1 MEKDSL
7 SSLGQKWDYPKH
19 NEVFLKKISK
29 EFHLHPAIAQV
40 LISRGFQSIQEI
52 RDFLHPQ
59 LSSLHSTSLFLDM
72 EKAVVRLLQA
82 KANNEHVMIYGDG
95 DVDGITGVTLIV
107 EFLQILGVK
116 TSYCCSG
123 TLFKQHG
130 ETASLIS
137 QMLQDG
143 ISLLITVDCGITA
156 GKEVQAINKQG
167 IDVIVTDHHMPTGKL
182 PHCIAMLNPKLD
194 KNPYPNKE
202 LTGVGVA
209 FKLVCATYEELIQQ
223 DASWKDKIDLLRF
236 LDLVSLGTIADVGRL
251 SGENRILVSYGIK
264 EIAKGKR
271 LGLKKLCSLSG
282 VDKSEVSSTNL
293 GIRITPKLNS
303 LGRLADS
310 SQGVK
315 LLLSQDPK
323 NIGTI
328 VSELS
333 VVNQE
338 RQRIEAEVLRDVE
351 RILAANPKLTAQSAI
366 VLASPNWHSRVIPI
380 ISARLARTYNK
391 PVAIIALQDGIGK
404 GSLRTIGSFPLLG
417 VLRKCES
424 FFLSYGGHDFAAG
437 LMIKEDQ
444 VEGFRKKFIHLVSS
458 SLRKDDAMRTLSLDV
473 GMDFSRINRDL
484 IASMELLEPFG
495 KGNVSPVFY
504 TKAIQVRYP
513 KLLAGNHVKLYLNSG
528 ERNLEGTAFGQGDKI
543 SLLKANWNIPL
554 DIAYTLRIMRQ
565 SARGAIRLLIQ
576 DFRIQIPRL

>member
-19 NEVFLKKISK
+19 NEVFLKKILK

-554 DIAYTLRIMRQ
+554 DIAYTLRIMRR

>member
-1 MEKDSL
+1 MEKGSL

-52 RDFLHPQ
+52 RDFLYPQ

-72 EKAVVRLLQA
+72 EKAVARLLQA

-554 DIAYTLRIMRQ
+554 DIAYTLRIMRR

>member
-1 MEKDSL
+1 MEKGSL

-19 NEVFLKKISK
+19 NEVFLKKILK

-52 RDFLHPQ
+52 RDFLYPQ

-72 EKAVVRLLQA
+72 EKAVARLLQA

-333 VVNQE
+333 AVNQE

-528 ERNLEGTAFGQGDKI
+528 ERNLKGTAFGQGDKI

-554 DIAYTLRIMRQ
+554 DIAYTLRIMRR

>member
-1 MEKDSL
+1 
-7 SSLGQKWDYPKH
+7 
-19 NEVFLKKISK
+19 
-29 EFHLHPAIAQV
+29 
-40 LISRGFQSIQEI
+40 
-52 RDFLHPQ
+52 
-59 LSSLHSTSLFLDM
+59 M
-72 EKAVVRLLQA
+72 EKAVARLL
-82 KANNEHVMIYGDG
+82 KSKENNEHVMIYGDG
-95 DVDGITGVTLIV
+95 DVDGITGVTLLV
-107 EFLQILGVK
+107 EFLQMLGVK

-130 ETASLIS
+130 EITSLIS

-143 ISLLITVDCGITA
+143 VSLLITVDCGITA
-156 GKEVQAINKQG
+156 GREVRSINKQG
-167 IDVIVTDHHMPTGKL
+167 IDVIVTDHHTPTGKL
-182 PHCIAMLNPKLD
+182 PHCIATLNPKLD
-194 KNPYPNKE
+194 KNSYPNKE

-209 FKLVCATYEELIQQ
+209 FKLVCATYEELIKQ
-223 DASWKDKIDLLRF
+223 DASWKDKIDLLHF

-264 EIAKGKR
+264 EITKGKR

-282 VDKSEVSSTNL
+282 VDKSDISSTNL

-315 LLLSQDPK
+315 LLLSQDPRTV
-323 NIGTI
+323 GTI
-328 VSELS
+328 VSELAI
-333 VVNQE
+333 VNQE

-366 VLASPNWHSRVIPI
+366 VLASPYWHSRVIPI

-404 GSLRTIGSFPLLG
+404 GSLRTIGAFPLLG

-437 LMIKEDQ
+437 LMIKEEQ
-444 VEGFRKKFIHLVSS
+444 IEGFRKKFIHLVNS
-458 SLRKDDAMRTLSLDV
+458 SLRKDEATLTLPLDV
-473 GMDFSRINRDL
+473 CMDFSQISQDL
-484 IASMELLEPFG
+484 ISSMELLEPFG
-495 KGNVSPVFY
+495 KGNPSPVFY
-504 TKAIQVRYP
+504 TRAIQVRYP
-513 KLLAGNHVKLYLNSG
+513 KLLSGNHVKLYLNSG

-543 SLLKANWNIPL
+543 SLLKANWNMPL
-554 DIAYTLRIMRQ
+554 DIAYTLRVMKR
-565 SARGAIRLLIQ
+565 SVHGAVRLLIQ
-576 DFRIQIPRL
+576 DFRIQAP

>member
-333 VVNQE
+333 AVNQE

-554 DIAYTLRIMRQ
+554 DIAYTLRIMRR

>member
-19 NEVFLKKISK
+19 NEVFLKKILK

-52 RDFLHPQ
+52 RDFLYPQ

-72 EKAVVRLLQA
+72 EKAVARLLQA

-333 VVNQE
+333 AVNQE

-554 DIAYTLRIMRQ
+554 DIAYTLRIMRR

>member
-1 MEKDSL
+1 MEKGSL

-19 NEVFLKKISK
+19 NEVFLKKILK

-52 RDFLHPQ
+52 RDFLYPQ

-72 EKAVVRLLQA
+72 EKAVARLLQA

-554 DIAYTLRIMRQ
+554 DIAYTLRIMRR

>member
-72 EKAVVRLLQA
+72 EKAVARLLQA

-554 DIAYTLRIMRQ
+554 DIAYTLRIMRR

>member
-1 MEKDSL
+1 MEKGSL

-19 NEVFLKKISK
+19 NEVFLKKILK

-52 RDFLHPQ
+52 RDFLYPQ

-72 EKAVVRLLQA
+72 EKAVARLLQA
-82 KANNEHVMIYGDG
+82 KANNEHVMVYGDG

-333 VVNQE
+333 AVNQE

-554 DIAYTLRIMRQ
+554 DIAYTLRIMRR

>member
-95 DVDGITGVTLIV
+95 DIDGITGVTLIV

-554 DIAYTLRIMRQ
+554 DIAYTLRIMRR

>member
-182 PHCIAMLNPKLD
+182 PHCIAMLNPKLN

-554 DIAYTLRIMRQ
+554 DIAYTLRIMRR

>member
-554 DIAYTLRIMRQ
+554 DIAYTLRIMRR

>member
-19 NEVFLKKISK
+19 NEVFLKKILK

-52 RDFLHPQ
+52 RDFLYPQ

-72 EKAVVRLLQA
+72 EKAVARLLQA

-156 GKEVQAINKQG
+156 GKEVHAINKQG

-182 PHCIAMLNPKLD
+182 PHCVAMLNPKLD

-315 LLLSQDPK
+315 LLLSHDPK

-333 VVNQE
+333 AVNQE

-554 DIAYTLRIMRQ
+554 DIAYTLRIMRR

>member
-1 MEKDSL
+1 MEKGSL

-19 NEVFLKKISK
+19 NEVFLKKILK

-52 RDFLHPQ
+52 RDFLYPQ

-72 EKAVVRLLQA
+72 EKAVARLLQA

-333 VVNQE
+333 AVNQE

-554 DIAYTLRIMRQ
+554 DIAYTLRIMRR

>member
-1 MEKDSL
+1 MEKGSL

-19 NEVFLKKISK
+19 NEVFLKKILK

-52 RDFLHPQ
+52 RDFLYPQ

-72 EKAVVRLLQA
+72 EKAVARLLQA

-333 VVNQE
+333 AVNQE

-424 FFLSYGGHDFAAG
+424 FFYRMAG
-437 LMIKEDQ
+437 M
-444 VEGFRKKFIHLVSS
+444 
-458 SLRKDDAMRTLSLDV
+458 
-473 GMDFSRINRDL
+473 
-484 IASMELLEPFG
+484 
-495 KGNVSPVFY
+495 
-504 TKAIQVRYP
+504 
-513 KLLAGNHVKLYLNSG
+513 
-528 ERNLEGTAFGQGDKI
+528 I
-543 SLLKANWNIPL
+543 SLPGL
-554 DIAYTLRIMRQ
+554 
-565 SARGAIRLLIQ
+565 
-576 DFRIQIPRL
+576 

>member
-19 NEVFLKKISK
+19 NEVFLKKILK

-72 EKAVVRLLQA
+72 EKAVARLLQA

-554 DIAYTLRIMRQ
+554 DIAYTLRIMRR

>member
-513 KLLAGNHVKLYLNSG
+513 KLLAGNHIKLYLNSG

-554 DIAYTLRIMRQ
+554 DIAYTLRIMRR

>member
-52 RDFLHPQ
+52 RDFLYPQ

-554 DIAYTLRIMRQ
+554 DIAYTLRIMRR

>member
-1 MEKDSL
+1 
-7 SSLGQKWDYPKH
+7 
-19 NEVFLKKISK
+19 
-29 EFHLHPAIAQV
+29 
-40 LISRGFQSIQEI
+40 
-52 RDFLHPQ
+52 
-59 LSSLHSTSLFLDM
+59 
-72 EKAVVRLLQA
+72 
-82 KANNEHVMIYGDG
+82 MIYGDG

-333 VVNQE
+333 AVNQE

-554 DIAYTLRIMRQ
+554 DIAYTLRIMRR

>member
-19 NEVFLKKISK
+19 NEVFLKKILK

-137 QMLQDG
+137 QMLQEG

-554 DIAYTLRIMRQ
+554 DIAYTLRIMRR